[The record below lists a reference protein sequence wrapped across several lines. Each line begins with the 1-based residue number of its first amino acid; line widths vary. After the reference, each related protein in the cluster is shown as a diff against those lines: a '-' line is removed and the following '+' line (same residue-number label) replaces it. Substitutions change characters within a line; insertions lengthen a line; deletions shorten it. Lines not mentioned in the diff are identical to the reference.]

1 MENNVYQ
8 KIIDEVSK
16 RLAGEILSKEKDL
29 PQRAKTIDGDI
40 ANILKDVG
48 LKTSKQVIE
57 GARDDIINKK
67 TAGRID
73 NPQKSCY
80 SIQSNFWRLFVD

>member
-8 KIIDEVSK
+8 KIIDEFSK

-29 PQRAKTIDGDI
+29 PQRATTIDGDI

-48 LKTSKQVIE
+48 LKTCKQVIE
-57 GARDDIINKK
+57 GARDDIIKK
-67 TAGRID
+67 NGKKD
-73 NPQKSCY
+73 
-80 SIQSNFWRLFVD
+80 

>member
-29 PQRAKTIDGDI
+29 PQRATTIDGDI

-48 LKTSKQVIE
+48 LKTCKQVIE
-57 GARDDIINKK
+57 GARDDIIKK
-67 TAGRID
+67 NGKKD
-73 NPQKSCY
+73 
-80 SIQSNFWRLFVD
+80 